1 MKDNSKTKEVWN
13 GYGRGTRTIS
23 VVQND
28 DDGVYLE
35 TKGDKM
41 NKTIKRVQMLDKEQ
55 LEIIIIKLIKAQ
67 RTRNKTITTIDEE
80 FNKSLGEATLK
91 L

>member
-1 MKDNSKTKEVWN
+1 
-13 GYGRGTRTIS
+13 
-23 VVQND
+23 
-28 DDGVYLE
+28 
-35 TKGDKM
+35 M

-67 RTRNKTITTIDEE
+67 RTRNKTINLIDVQ

-91 L
+91 I

>member
-1 MKDNSKTKEVWN
+1 
-13 GYGRGTRTIS
+13 
-23 VVQND
+23 
-28 DDGVYLE
+28 
-35 TKGDKM
+35 M

-67 RTRNKTITTIDEE
+67 ITRNKTITTIDEE